1 MVNISKESID
11 KIYTLCYNA
20 IYKILEVMKVAK
32 TDTIN
37 IRIEPKL
44 KKEVETTLNDLGMNI
59 ADAVTVFFKQIV
71 MTESIPF
78 AIKKPKYNKETI
90 EAINEAKNMK
100 KNPEKY
106 KSYNNVEELMEDL
119 NSEED

>member
-1 MVNISKESID
+1 M
-11 KIYTLCYNA
+11 
-20 IYKILEVMKVAK
+20 AK

-106 KSYNNVEELMEDL
+106 KFYNNVEELMEDL

>member
-1 MVNISKESID
+1 
-11 KIYTLCYNA
+11 
-20 IYKILEVMKVAK
+20 
-32 TDTIN
+32 
-37 IRIEPKL
+37 
-44 KKEVETTLNDLGMNI
+44 
-59 ADAVTVFFKQIV
+59 

-78 AIKKPKYNKETI
+78 AIKKPQHNKETL
-90 EAINEAKNMK
+90 EAINAAKNMK

>member
-1 MVNISKESID
+1 M
-11 KIYTLCYNA
+11 
-20 IYKILEVMKVAK
+20 AK

-44 KKEVETTLNDLGMNI
+44 KKEVESTLNDLGMNI

-90 EAINEAKNMK
+90 EEINEEKKKK

>member
-1 MVNISKESID
+1 M
-11 KIYTLCYNA
+11 
-20 IYKILEVMKVAK
+20 AK

-37 IRIEPKL
+37 IRIEPEL
-44 KKEVETTLNDLGMNI
+44 KKNVEETLNDLGMNI
-59 ADAVTVFFKQIV
+59 ADAVTIFFKQIV

-78 AIKKPKYNKETI
+78 VIKKPRYNKETL
-90 EAINEAKNMK
+90 EAIQEAKEMMK
-100 KNPEKY
+100 KPDEF